1 MSEPIL
7 EIAMLDVI
15 PGQEEAFVRAFARAQ
30 EIISSMPGYLGYEL
44 QRCIETP
51 NRYALLV
58 RWQTLEH
65 HTEGFRN
72 SPQYQEWKALLHH
85 FYDPFPV
92 VEHYR
97 SVYEGN

>member
-1 MSEPIL
+1 MTEPVL
-7 EIAMLDVI
+7 EIALLDVI
-15 PGQEEAFVRAFARAQ
+15 PGDEERFERSFAHAQ
-30 EIISSMPGYLGYEL
+30 EIIANMPGYLGHEL
-44 QRCIETP
+44 QRGIEAP

-58 RWQTLEH
+58 RWQTLES

-92 VEHYR
+92 VEHFR
-97 SVYEGN
+97 PVYEGH